1 MAAEPLLA
9 DLAHPIRHPVE
20 FRAQFPNTWPDQP
33 KRFPMSDDELLNAIK
48 WQNSHFFSCSQGGLF
63 PKENL

>member
-1 MAAEPLLA
+1 MAAEALLA

-48 WQNSHFFSCSQGGLF
+48 
-63 PKENL
+63 